1 MGGEPGFAR
10 RGTRRYGWPG
20 MKSGSKHGRSRERET
35 QARGPVIVALVFA
48 SGFAGLV
55 YQVLWMKQLGLLF
68 GNTSHAA
75 AATLAAFF
83 AGLGAGSWWWG
94 RRVSAVARPLRLVAW
109 LEFGIALAALTYFAV
124 LKMFHAIYPSLYGT
138 VAGTGWM
145 LAVKFALAL
154 LLVFPAAFFMGGTVP
169 AMGQAVIRQPERL
182 GRTGAMLY
190 AVNTLGAALGV
201 AIAAFVM
208 IPSLGYAVTYTLA
221 VLLSATVGVVAWRLP
236 AAEAI
241 PTVKMEIKNDAA
253 VPAGE
258 RLAVAGLCFFS
269 GFVILALEVVW
280 TRVFAQVHENSV
292 YSYAIIL
299 IVVLIGLAAGAG
311 ISSVVSRFVTR
322 PWSALGVM
330 TLAGGGLL
338 VLGPSM
344 LMHVTDG
351 LRPVDSLE
359 PWGDYVRGLF
369 NTGIRGVGFV
379 VVAMGT
385 VFPFLMKLA
394 ERGAAAP
401 GWKLGRLLAIN
412 TAGAIAGALL
422 CGFVMLPAWG
432 MWGTLRAL
440 AAVYLGVALLLP
452 LGWGKL
458 GIGCRLAGVA
468 FLTLAFTALDP
479 TGLPVAG
486 SAQGKDEGR
495 VLQAWEG
502 SDGTVTVIERTN
514 GHRVIKVNGGYGLGS
529 TEAWLEQADQARIPL
544 YLFPQTESIF
554 FIGLGTGISAGAA
567 LDERFPKVRRVLSCE
582 LIPEVVEA
590 AKTWIPP
597 EMTGGV
603 FDDPR
608 STILI
613 EDGRHILRASG
624 ERFDMINSDL
634 FLPYRRGAGSLYSLE
649 HFRVA
654 ASRLNEGGVFVQ
666 WLPLYQLTEYE
677 FGVIARTMLEAFGEV
692 TMWRNNF
699 QPGQEKVALIGR
711 RKPSP
716 LPVPPSGKRDAMLAA
731 VDGLEW
737 QATSPDMFR
746 VAAESIPFLY
756 AGNLT
761 KSADLFRNYP
771 VNTDDRPVI
780 EYQTPITFRKVAEN
794 DKVIWCVGPRLTAW
808 IDRLLAACP
817 AEEDP
822 VWTGHPETSRH
833 HVKAGV
839 AFHRA
844 MVGKALGDPGMVD
857 AVWEVFLRE
866 WRLGAR

>member
-1 MGGEPGFAR
+1 M
-10 RGTRRYGWPG
+10 
-20 MKSGSKHGRSRERET
+20 
-35 QARGPVIVALVFA
+35 IILLVFA

-55 YQVLWMKQLGLLF
+55 YQVLWMKQIGLLF

-75 AATLAAFF
+75 AVTLAAFF

-94 RRVSAVARPLRLVAW
+94 GKVAAVARPLRLYAW
-109 LEFGIALAALTYFAV
+109 LEFGMAVAALTYFGV
-124 LKMFHAIYPSLYGT
+124 LKWFHAIYPSLHGS
-138 VAGTGWM
+138 VSGAGWL

-154 LLVFPAAFFMGGTVP
+154 VLVFPAAFLMGGTVP
-169 AMGQAVIRQPERL
+169 AIGQAVIRQPDKL
-182 GRTGAMLY
+182 GHTGAMLY

-201 AIAAFVM
+201 AIAAFVW
-208 IPSLGYAVTYTLA
+208 IPSFGFSTTYALA
-221 VLLSATVGVVAWRLP
+221 LSVSVAVGLVAWRLP
-236 AAEAI
+236 SPGAASIAT
-241 PTVKMEIKNDAA
+241 TVA
-253 VPAGE
+253 PAQETGSATE
-258 RLAVAGLCFFS
+258 RFAVAGLCFFS

-299 IVVLIGLAAGAG
+299 IVVLVGLALGAG
-311 ISSVVSRFVTR
+311 VSSVVARLVTR
-322 PWSALGVM
+322 PWAALGVM
-330 TLAGGGLL
+330 TVAGGGLL

-344 LMHVTDG
+344 LMHVTGG

-359 PWGDYVRGLF
+359 PWGEYVRGLF
-369 NTGIRGVGFV
+369 HTGFRGVGFV

-394 ERGAAAP
+394 ERGDAAP

-422 CGFVMLPAWG
+422 CGFVMLPHWG

-440 AAVYLGVALLLP
+440 AAIYLVVALLLP
-452 LGWGKL
+452 LGWGKT
-458 GIGCRLAGVA
+458 GIGVRVAGLA
-468 FLTLAFTALDP
+468 FLALAFTALDP

-486 SAQGKDEGR
+486 MKQGMDEGR

-502 SDGTVTVIERTN
+502 SDGTVTVIERAS

-529 TEAWLEQADQARIPL
+529 TEAYLEQTYQASIPL
-544 YLFPQTESIF
+544 HLFPETRSIF

-567 LDERFPKVRRVLSCE
+567 LDERFPKVQRVLSCE
-582 LIPEVVEA
+582 LIPEVVDA
-590 AKTWIPP
+590 ARKWIPA

-603 FDDPR
+603 FSDPR
-608 STILI
+608 STIRI
-613 EDGRHILRASG
+613 EDGRHLLQASG
-624 ERFDMINSDL
+624 ETFDMINSDL
-634 FLPYRRGAGSLYSLE
+634 FLPYRRGAGSLYSLD
-649 HFRVA
+649 HYRVA
-654 ASRLNEGGVFVQ
+654 AARLNPGGVFVQ

-699 QPGQEKVALIGR
+699 QPGMEKVALIGR
-711 RKPSP
+711 RAPEP
-716 LPVPPSGKRDAMLAA
+716 LPVPPAGKRESMLAA
-731 VDGLEW
+731 VDGLGW

-746 VAAESIPFLY
+746 VAAASMPFLY

-761 KSADLFRNYP
+761 AAADHFSGYP
-771 VNTDDRPVI
+771 VNTDDHPVI
-780 EYQTPITFRKVAEN
+780 EYQTPITFRRLAQS
-794 DKVIWCVGPRLTAW
+794 DKVIWCVGPHLTAW

-817 AEEDP
+817 PEEDP
-822 VWTGHPETSRH
+822 IWAGHPDESRH
-833 HVKAGV
+833 LVRAGA
-839 AFHRA
+839 AFHRT
-844 MVGKALGDPGMVD
+844 MVAKALGNTAALD
-857 AVWEVFLRE
+857 AEWEVFLRE